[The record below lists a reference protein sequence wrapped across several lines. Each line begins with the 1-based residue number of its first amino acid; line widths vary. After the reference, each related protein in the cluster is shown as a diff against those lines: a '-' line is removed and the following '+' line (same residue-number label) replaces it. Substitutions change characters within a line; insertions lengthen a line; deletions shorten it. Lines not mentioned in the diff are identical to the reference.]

1 MNFTALKPG
10 RFGRRL
16 KQTPEEMREEF
27 RIGARKVQ
35 CYRPGKRDEVIN
47 DFKKLKLRK

>member
-10 RFGRRL
+10 RLWRRL
-16 KQTPEEMREEF
+16 KQTPEEIREEF
-27 RIGARKVQ
+27 RIGTWKVQ
-35 CYRPGKRDEVIN
+35 CYRQGERDEVIN

>member
-10 RFGRRL
+10 RFWRQL
-16 KQTPEEMREEF
+16 KQAPERGIPNRNMEIAML
-27 RIGARKVQ
+27 Q
-35 CYRPGKRDEVIN
+35 TGKEKDELIN